1 MGINATLRQLC
12 LTALL
17 GGLCIGNSAA
27 QENSDPNAA
36 PPPGVDKF
44 YWDLSKSRDRV
55 TRSLAERYLN
65 STKTQEWS
73 DLSGKFKTFA
83 RYVKHEPNLSTVT
96 IEITKGRGGEKV
108 SEQKTIPVDKLS

>member
-1 MGINATLRQLC
+1 MRVYETLHWLCLATL
-12 LTALL
+12 L
-17 GGLCIGNSAA
+17 GAVCIASASA
-27 QENSDPNAA
+27 QESSNGDPNAA

-96 IEITKGRGGEKV
+96 IEISKGRGG
-108 SEQKTIPVDKLS
+108 DKAT